1 MIRSAEEFKQLRESK
16 NKENYDRAVVEEASI
31 EVWYEVINKFPE
43 LREWVAHNK
52 TVPVE
57 ILEELSTDPVRL
69 VRGAVARKRKI
80 NQKICDLLKDDVDE
94 EVRSV
99 LIWNTKLVIELKK
112 QIKTEDSDWLKKELN
127 EIIHNVEAE

>member
-1 MIRSAEEFKQLRESK
+1 MIRSAEEFKQLRESE
-16 NKENYDRAVVEEASI
+16 NKENYDRADVEEASI

-43 LREWVAHNK
+43 FKEWVAHNK

-57 ILEELSTDPVRL
+57 ILEELSTDPDRL